1 METSAVALCTKPNS
15 CSASNRQPH
24 TIVDAVIIVCTVH
37 YAQTEPTKEVETD
50 KNAKKIIQ
58 TKIEQ
63 NNGNNYDII
72 KTKQQQ
78 QQKSRKILKYE
89 LRKRNR
95 MPCVI
100 VYIHFSVNI
109 LIGIDAVVSRVD
121 VFVFGNNFVLFSS
134 FRLAVAHLPSHA
146 SCDF

>member
-78 QQKSRKILKYE
+78 QQKKQK
-89 LRKRNR
+89 
-95 MPCVI
+95 
-100 VYIHFSVNI
+100 NI
-109 LIGIDAVVSRVD
+109 EIWIAKEKSYAVCYCLHS
-121 VFVFGNNFVLFSS
+121 FFG
-134 FRLAVAHLPSHA
+134 
-146 SCDF
+146 